1 MERLDEHFELMP
13 DYTPFLHRKPSDVI
27 RSENFFISCDPD
39 EATLPHVVNVV
50 GAEHILYASD
60 YPHFDGR
67 FPHTVSLT
75 AGRAE
80 FPPEVRRKILHQNP
94 MRLYTRLK

>member
-1 MERLDEHFELMP
+1 
-13 DYTPFLHRKPSDVI
+13 VI
-27 RSENFFISCDPD
+27 SSENFFISCDPD
-39 EATLPHVVNVV
+39 EATLPYAVAVV
-50 GAEHILYASD
+50 GAERILYASD

-80 FPPEVRRKILHQNP
+80 FRPEVQRNILHENP
-94 MRLYTRLK
+94 TRLYTRLK

>member
-1 MERLDEHFELMP
+1 MVE
-13 DYTPFLHRKPSDVI
+13 T
-27 RSENFFISCDPD
+27 
-39 EATLPHVVNVV
+39 V

-75 AGRAE
+75 AGRKE
-80 FPPEVRRKILHQNP
+80 FAAGVARKILDENP
-94 MRLYTRLK
+94 TRLYTRLK

>member
-1 MERLDEHFELMP
+1 LSLLGSMRD
-13 DYTPFLHRKPSDVI
+13 KGI
-27 RSENFFISCDPD
+27 
-39 EATLPHVVNVV
+39 VVETV

-75 AGRAE
+75 AGRKE
-80 FPPEVRRKILHQNP
+80 FDAGVARKILDENP
-94 MRLYTRLK
+94 MRLYTRLKS